1 MVKRSLQR
9 TLSLQSAQ
17 EMTLSL
23 CYPRVLKR
31 GSTLSF
37 EFASSRGT
45 SQQIKACPL
54 LCFTKTLWC
63 VCELLAP
70 FIPAAVHQYLYLYLP
85 SLCVCAEVVRA
96 GVCEWSLTSCPR
108 PARVHTLTTSHLP
121 LYMRPTPGT
130 PYPLAPPPVY
140 PTSCIR
146 YAEGNPVSTSHH
158 GDRARPP
165 FLLHFL

>member
-1 MVKRSLQR
+1 MDVCTHVCSPRVSFSSDIADQMVKRSLQR

-63 VCELLAP
+63 VCVLVCVNCWLLSS
-70 FIPAAVHQYLYLYLP
+70 QQLYISICVLCFAERGRLYA
-85 SLCVCAEVVRA
+85 CVRRSCEP
-96 GVCEWSLTSCPR
+96 VCVNGLS
-108 PARVHTLTTSHLP
+108 
-121 LYMRPTPGT
+121 
-130 PYPLAPPPVY
+130 PLALALRVC
-140 PTSCIR
+140 TR
-146 YAEGNPVSTSHH
+146 
-158 GDRARPP
+158 
-165 FLLHFL
+165 